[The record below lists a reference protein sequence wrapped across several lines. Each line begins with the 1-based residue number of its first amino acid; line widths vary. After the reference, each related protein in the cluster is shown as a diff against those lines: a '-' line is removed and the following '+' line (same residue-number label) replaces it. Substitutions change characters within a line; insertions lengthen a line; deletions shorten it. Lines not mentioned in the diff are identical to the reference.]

1 MKLPLPS
8 FLAGKIANYLQ
19 ILQIKVLLLKFYL
32 YLRQQNR
39 YNYDT
44 GNKNQELSLI

>member
-1 MKLPLPS
+1 MKLPFECILNI
-8 FLAGKIANYLQ
+8 KIANYLK